1 MADTVVYLNPGSG
14 KSTGVLD
21 LFFSRLI
28 KTLEESKQTKAGP
41 EQWVGTIRSFTQ
53 KGVKQAELDDS
64 AVFEI
69 LGGFDPKE
77 KITKEALIAA
87 IARRMPR
94 IKRIDLGSAQ
104 YSSYK
109 NIEGGKYT
117 ERLYVLSS
125 EAMTAD
131 DEIENLLYRVEE
143 LGFDPSPLMEDPLL
157 VDRLEA
163 ELAMLRKIRPDM
175 FDFKSHHY
183 SDKVEKHGKNLMA
196 HARMSKADGLFF
208 VEEIQSDWAQ
218 QGRRHDWSSGYPKA
232 PFVTN
237 TEQWAGLVLR
247 DLMQTA
253 AKDPACERF
262 AWLRSN
268 MRNGWQSTTEGDDL
282 QTFYDTIVKK
292 LAQKLIE
299 KAGGRITN
307 MTIETKNGPKD
318 VLGFEMTPKVR
329 EALQEAMP
337 LYSRDAVLTRGMDVE
352 DPLRSAERVAVIREC
367 TEMLGSAQSIRFVAK
382 LYDVAQGI
390 EVPGRYLN
398 GGITLSLRARNM
410 DRVARHESWHFAA
423 ENFLLPHERREIR
436 LSFAPGAPLNQ
447 RTREVLTSMGLGEA
461 ASQCDSHEE
470 CAAHAFSLW
479 CEGRM
484 EVDQKPKTI
493 FGQVIK
499 TLEQISMWIE
509 KKVFGVEVRTAPEL
523 FEAMRSGAL
532 QVRAQ
537 KQTQGVAE
545 DLDQEAVDIQAPSP

>member
-21 LFFSRLI
+21 LFFSKLI
-28 KTLEESKQTKAGP
+28 KSLEDIKQAKAGP
-41 EQWVGTIRSFTQ
+41 EQWVGTIRSFAQ
-53 KGVKQAELDDS
+53 KGVKQSELEDS
-64 AVFEI
+64 QVFEI
-69 LGGFDPKE
+69 LGAFDSKA
-77 KITKEALIAA
+77 KVTKEELIAA
-87 IARRMPR
+87 LARRMPR
-94 IKRIDLGSAQ
+94 IKRIDLGAAQ
-104 YSSYK
+104 YSAYK
-109 NIEGGKYT
+109 NIDKGQYT

-131 DEIENLLYRVEE
+131 DEIENLMYRVEE

-163 ELAMLRKIRPDM
+163 ELARIRKIRPDM
-175 FDFKSHHY
+175 FDFTSHHY
-183 SDKVEKHGKNLMA
+183 SSKVEKHGKNLMA
-196 HARMSKADGLFF
+196 HARMSVHEGLFF

-218 QGRRHDWSSGYPKA
+218 KGRRFDWANGYPRA

-247 DLMQTA
+247 DLLQTA
-253 AKDPACERF
+253 AKNPACERF

-268 MRNGWQSTTEGDDL
+268 MRNGWQTGEESDDL
-282 QTFYDTIVKK
+282 QTFYDTIIRK

-299 KAGGRITN
+299 KAGGRITT
-307 MTIETKNGPKD
+307 MTIETKNGPRD
-318 VLGFEMTPKVR
+318 VLGFEMTPEVR
-329 EALQEAMP
+329 ETLKDSMP

-352 DPLRSAERVAVIREC
+352 DPLRTAERVAVIREC

-382 LYDVAQGI
+382 LYDVSQGI
-390 EVPGRYLN
+390 EVPGQYLN
-398 GGITLSLRARNM
+398 GGIIVSLRARNM

-447 RTREVLTSMGLGEA
+447 RTREVLTSMGLSEA
-461 ASQCDSHEE
+461 ASQCDAYEE

-479 CEGRM
+479 CEGRI
-484 EVDQKPKTI
+484 EVDEKPKTI
-493 FGQVIK
+493 FGQVVK
-499 TLEQISMWIE
+499 TLEQISTWLE
-509 KKVFGVEVRTAPEL
+509 NKVFGVEVRTAPEL

-545 DLDQEAVDIQAPSP
+545 DLEDAVDIQAPSP